1 MRSTAALCM
10 SSRGSI
16 GLIGP
21 ICRVPSLQQRSQA
34 VPRMPSIS
42 CLSCHAENAPA
53 TAACGTCG
61 APLVGGLPIGGT
73 ALPIGTQLRGG
84 LYSVGR
90 VLGRGGFGITYLG
103 GDLRLRRPVAIKEF
117 FPAGSRRRGTEVHP
131 EAGAADEFAAAR
143 AKFQDEAALLA
154 RFRHPGIVGVFECF
168 EEHGTAYMVMEFLR
182 GRPLGTLLAERGTLP
197 ERAAV
202 EHIRRAGEPLGVV
215 HRAGLLHRDIKPDN
229 LMLQDGG
236 RVVLIDFGTARAFA
250 SGMASRMTAMVTHG
264 YAPLEQYV
272 PEARFGPYSDV
283 YALAATLYQLI
294 TGQMPPSALS
304 RASGVELQPPHRINP
319 DLSPRVSEAVMW
331 GLEMRVDR
339 RPETVRAFTQVL
351 RPRPTARSPALA
363 PPPPLPTPVPSS
375 EASPAHSSSPQPV
388 PDSRRGCTATALGV
402 IVTLIA
408 LFAAFTMS
416 RVFRWD

>member
-1 MRSTAALCM
+1 M
-10 SSRGSI
+10 
-16 GLIGP
+16 P
-21 ICRVPSLQQRSQA
+21 NVP
-34 VPRMPSIS
+34 
-42 CLSCHAENAPA
+42 CLSCNAENALGA
-53 TAACGTCG
+53 AACGTCG
-61 APLVGGLPIGGT
+61 AALVGGLPVGGT
-73 ALPIGTQLRGG
+73 ALPIGTQLRDG

-103 GDLRLRRPVAIKEF
+103 GDLRLRHSVAIKEF
-117 FPAGSRRRGTEVHP
+117 FPAGSRRWGIEVRP
-131 EAGAADEFAAAR
+131 EAGAADEFATAR
-143 AKFQDEAALLA
+143 AKFRDEAALLA

-182 GRPLGTLLAERGTLP
+182 GRPLGTLLAERGALP
-197 ERAAV
+197 EREAV
-202 EHIRRAGEPLGVV
+202 EHIRRAGEPLGVI

-294 TGQMPPSALS
+294 TDQMPPPALS
-304 RASGVELQPPHRINP
+304 RAGGVELKPPRQLNP
-319 DLSPRVSEAVMW
+319 GVSPRVSEAVMW

-339 RPETVRAFTQVL
+339 RPETMRAFTQVL
-351 RPRPTARSPALA
+351 RPRPAARPPGPA
-363 PPPPLPTPVPSS
+363 PPPPPPRAGATVRVVTCPS
-375 EASPAHSSSPQPV
+375 V
-388 PDSRRGCTATALGV
+388 
-402 IVTLIA
+402 
-408 LFAAFTMS
+408 
-416 RVFRWD
+416 